1 MAPKHR
7 IHLIESIALVAKSDG
22 KLPFSEF
29 GTPHAK
35 KMAQADE
42 LPDLKRRGNIMRMLE
57 NIGGNV
63 FAAFG
68 ALAISVGLFAAA
80 FAPGLSSVPG
90 FLA

>member
-1 MAPKHR
+1 MSC
-7 IHLIESIALVAKSDG
+7 LI
-22 KLPFSEF
+22 
-29 GTPHAK
+29 
-35 KMAQADE
+35 
-42 LPDLKRRGNIMRMLE
+42 LKRRGNIMRILE